1 MLKKKYFYCL
11 YKHIDTQSIQVTL
24 LAQKNGV
31 ISLDYLFEKAAG
43 FDLEVLFTPE
53 GGSWEQFR
61 EFFSHLIQKNNF
73 DAVLYLEQRSYNEKV
88 TEISQA
94 EDVYSLFEEYGKSY
108 PEGRNSGSL
117 REKFLK
123 I

>member
-11 YKHIDTQSIQVTL
+11 YKYVDSQNVQVTL
-24 LAQKNGV
+24 LAQRNGV
-31 ISLDYLFEKAAG
+31 VSLDYLFEKAAK
-43 FDLEVLFTPE
+43 FDLEILFTPE

-61 EFFSHLIQKNNF
+61 EFFSHMIQKNDF
-73 DAVLYLEQRSYNEKV
+73 DAVLYLDQRSYNEKIIG
-88 TEISQA
+88 ISKA
-94 EDVYSLFEEYGKSY
+94 SDVYSLFESFGKSY

-117 REKFLK
+117 RDKFLK